1 MHMNHG
7 KNRSVH
13 FVELHE
19 KFYVHH
25 ESDGKRSIRLK
36 EKWVV
41 SAKGADF
48 KAIGEHFG
56 IDPVIARIMRN
67 RGLTDLDEMEYYLHG
82 DEKDL
87 IGTADH
93 ERFIVKKE
101 AFEAKALSKLE
112 NV

>member
-1 MHMNHG
+1 MHMNYG

-67 RGLTDLDEMEYYLHG
+67 RGLTDLDDVMAVRARKSMVLNMVFT
-82 DEKDL
+82 L
-87 IGTADH
+87 N
-93 ERFIVKKE
+93 
-101 AFEAKALSKLE
+101 LE
-112 NV
+112 I

>member
-1 MHMNHG
+1 MHMNYG

-56 IDPVIARIMRN
+56 IDPVTTRYA
-67 RGLTDLDEMEYYLHG
+67 
-82 DEKDL
+82 
-87 IGTADH
+87 
-93 ERFIVKKE
+93 
-101 AFEAKALSKLE
+101 AFTSTHSKPYG
-112 NV
+112 